1 MKNDSDIKRNGSGYY
16 DETAYK
22 AISSLPKAGEVWT
35 FGDRE
40 ILVLQSHSKYVNALS
55 LFDIPKTQESIEVYS
70 VSLKYTD
77 PGMIQ
82 YVYTDS
88 IGQFIKRL
96 PKAQFEAVQAHV
108 ASSLGI
114 NTIIVAKEVTSTEK
128 AIFSHLKEVFNLL
141 SKDVEA

>member
-22 AISSLPKAGEVWT
+22 AISHLPKAGEVWT

-55 LFDIPKTQESIEVYS
+55 LLDTPKTSESIEVCS

-82 YVYTDS
+82 YVYIDS
-88 IGQFIKRL
+88 IGRFIKRL
-96 PKAQFEAVQAHV
+96 PKAQFEAVQASV
-108 ASSLGI
+108 TASLGL
-114 NTIIVAKEVTSTEK
+114 NKVQADQESSSTEK